1 MTNKKRMSSSAGKIA
16 LLSLVV
22 FMASISA
29 IIQNAQGETI
39 VIAHRGN
46 SSEAPENTLS
56 SFRSAAS
63 LKPAPSYVE
72 LDLHRSKDGVLIV
85 SHDDDAFRT
94 TSVPG
99 MIREQTFTELRKLD
113 AGYSKVFGEK
123 YKGEKIPRFEEV
135 LEAVKGTGV
144 GIMIECKQLLLEDA
158 VVDLLR
164 RRGELDNHVIASFD
178 ELTVYR
184 AKKLEPAAKTLY
196 LTDSLSNTY
205 IWRAKDLGAD
215 IIGAN
220 NKSDPK
226 DIEKAH
232 KEGFKVWVWTID
244 DEETM
249 QKFIDAGADG
259 IITNKPAFALQVVKK
274 ANR

>member
-1 MTNKKRMSSSAGKIA
+1 MKNKKKMAFSAGKIA
-16 LLSLVV
+16 SIGMVACMA
-22 FMASISA
+22 FMMAAAQIS
-29 IIQNAQGETI
+29 QGETI

-56 SFRSAAS
+56 SFRSAAG
-63 LKPAPSYVE
+63 LKPAPSFVE

-85 SHDDDAFRT
+85 SHDDDTLRT
-94 TSVPG
+94 TGVPG
-99 MIREQTFTELRKLD
+99 MIREQTFADLKKLD
-113 AGYSKVFGEK
+113 AGYGKVYGEQF
-123 YKGEKIPRFEEV
+123 KGEKIPRFEEV
-135 LEAVKGTGV
+135 LDAMKGTGV
-144 GIMIECKQLLLEDA
+144 GIMIECKQLLIEDA

-164 RRGELDNHVIASFD
+164 QRGELDKHVIASFD
-178 ELTVYR
+178 ELSIYR
-184 AKKLEPAAKTLY
+184 AKKLEPKAKTLF

-205 IWRAKDLGAD
+205 IWRAKDLNAD

-220 NKSDPK
+220 FKSDPK

-249 QKFIDAGADG
+249 MKFIEAGADG
-259 IITNKPAFALQVVKK
+259 IITNKPAFALQIVKK
-274 ANR
+274 ASR